1 MKWQIFRR
9 PLYVENK
16 IMKNETSSLLLWLTA
31 IMLTA
36 CSPSKEDKTKEVG
49 ASAVPSSSSSASSQ
63 SDLNPIASNSNS
75 VKQVESAPSSNCTN
89 LHQIDGI
96 DDFVRQVAENIDSSC
111 LFERSPKELAAIWG
125 IPGGDDPLKQAIFPD
140 MDTDDPQNADKLME
154 AIDQMAKGGQDYN
167 QQAVESAIQ
176 KMEALRQRDTLVLST
191 GKGTIQG
198 TDQPPRITRHF
209 GIEATPAYLE
219 KHSGGFGG
227 NFQNISQLP
236 GYLRIRGK
244 ILENQRAFRL
254 FNRDRSPDKPYLEMT
269 FDESGKITQIT
280 VYENVANPIS
290 GIHLM

>member
-31 IMLTA
+31 IILTA

-49 ASAVPSSSSSASSQ
+49 ASAVPPSASSASSQ
-63 SDLNPIASNSNS
+63 SDLNPIATNSNS

-96 DDFVRQVAENIDSSC
+96 DDFVRQVTENIDSSC

-140 MDTDDPQNADKLME
+140 MDTDDPQNADQLME
-154 AIDQMAKGGQDYN
+154 AIDQMAKGGQGYN

-198 TDQPPRITRHF
+198 TDQPPRTTRHF
-209 GIEATPAYLE
+209 GIEGTPAYLE
-219 KHSGGFGG
+219 KHGGGFGG

-269 FDESGKITQIT
+269 FDENGKITQIT

>member
-1 MKWQIFRR
+1 
-9 PLYVENK
+9 
-16 IMKNETSSLLLWLTA
+16 MKNKTPSLFLLVAA

-36 CSPSKEDKTKEVG
+36 CSPSKEDKTKEIGV
-49 ASAVPSSSSSASSQ
+49 SAASSSTPQ
-63 SDLNPIASNSNS
+63 SDLQPAASAPDN
-75 VKQVESAPSSNCTN
+75 VKQVESALPSNCTN
-89 LHQIDGI
+89 LHLISGI
-96 DDFVRQVAENIDSSC
+96 DDFVLQVAENIDSSC
-111 LFERSPKELAAIWG
+111 LFEHSPKELAAIWG

-140 MDTDDPQNADKLME
+140 IDADDPQNADKLME
-154 AIDQMAKGGQDYN
+154 AIDQMAKGGRDYN
-167 QQAVESAIQ
+167 QQSVESAIQ

-198 TDQPPRITRHF
+198 TNQPPRTTRHF
-209 GIEATPAYLE
+209 GIEGTPAYLE
-219 KHSGGFGG
+219 KHGGGFGG

>member
-1 MKWQIFRR
+1 
-9 PLYVENK
+9 
-16 IMKNETSSLLLWLTA
+16 MKNETSSLLLLLTA

-36 CSPSKEDKTKEVG
+36 CSPSKDDKTKEVG
-49 ASAVPSSSSSASSQ
+49 ASATSSSASSAPSQ
-63 SDLNPIASNSNS
+63 TDLQPTASDPDN
-75 VKQVESAPSSNCTN
+75 VKQAESTPPSNCTG
-89 LHQIDGI
+89 LHQISGI
-96 DDFVRQVAENIDSSC
+96 DDFVSQVAENIDSDC

-140 MDTDDPQNADKLME
+140 MDTDDPQNADQLME
-154 AIDQMAKGGQDYN
+154 AIDQMAKGGQGYN

-198 TDQPPRITRHF
+198 TDQPLRITRHF

-227 NFQNISQLP
+227 NFQNIHQLP
-236 GYLRIRGK
+236 EYLKSRGK

-254 FNRDRSPDKPYLEMT
+254 FNRDRSPDKPYLEIV
-269 FDESGKITQIT
+269 FDESGKIFSIT
-280 VYENVANPIS
+280 VYENVSNPAS
-290 GIHLM
+290 EIHLM

>member
-31 IMLTA
+31 IILTA

-49 ASAVPSSSSSASSQ
+49 ASAVPPSASSASSQ
-63 SDLNPIASNSNS
+63 SDLNPIASNYNS

>member
-1 MKWQIFRR
+1 
-9 PLYVENK
+9 
-16 IMKNETSSLLLWLTA
+16 
-31 IMLTA
+31 MLTA
-36 CSPSKEDKTKEVG
+36 CSPSKDDKTKEVG
-49 ASAVPSSSSSASSQ
+49 ASATSSSASSASFQ
-63 SDLNPIASNSNS
+63 TDLQPTASDPDN
-75 VKQVESAPSSNCTN
+75 VKQAESTPPSNCTN
-89 LHQIDGI
+89 LHQISGI
-96 DDFVRQVAENIDSSC
+96 DDFVRQIAENIDSSC

-125 IPGGDDPLKQAIFPD
+125 IPGGDDPLEQALFPD
-140 MDTDDPQNADKLME
+140 IDPNDPKNVDKVIE
-154 AIDQMAKGGQDYN
+154 AIDQMAKGGQGYN
-167 QQAVESAIQ
+167 QQVVESAIQ

-198 TDQPPRITRHF
+198 TDQPPRTTRHF
-209 GIEATPAYLE
+209 GIEGTPAYLE
-219 KHSGGFGG
+219 KHGGGFGG

>member
-49 ASAVPSSSSSASSQ
+49 ASAALSSASSASSQ
-63 SDLNPIASNSNS
+63 SDLNPITSNSNS
-75 VKQVESAPSSNCTN
+75 VKQVENAPSSNCAN

-125 IPGGDDPLKQAIFPD
+125 IPGGDDPLAQAMFPD
-140 MDTDDPQNADKLME
+140 IDPNDPKNVDKVIE
-154 AIDQMAKGGQDYN
+154 AIDQMTKGEQSYN
-167 QQAVESAIQ
+167 EQVIEPLVQEM
-176 KMEALRQRDTLVLST
+176 KALRQRDTLVLSIGNHT
-191 GKGTIQG
+191 SQG
-198 TDQPPRITRHF
+198 SNQPLRITRNF
-209 GIEATPAYLE
+209 GIEATPEYLK
-219 KHSGGFGG
+219 KHGGGFGG
-227 NFQNISQLP
+227 SFQNISQLP
-236 GYLRIRGK
+236 EYLKARGK
-244 ILENQRAFRL
+244 IFEAQRAFRL
-254 FNRDRSPDKPYLEMT
+254 FNRDRSPDKPYLEIV
-269 FDESGKITQIT
+269 FDESGKIVLIT
-280 VYENVANPIS
+280 VYENVSNPVS

>member
-31 IMLTA
+31 IILTA

-49 ASAVPSSSSSASSQ
+49 ASAVPPSASSASSQ
-63 SDLNPIASNSNS
+63 SDLNPIATNSNS

-198 TDQPPRITRHF
+198 TDQPPRTTRHF

-219 KHSGGFGG
+219 KHGGGFGG

-244 ILENQRAFRL
+244 ILEDQRIFRL
-254 FNRDRSPDKPYLEMT
+254 FNRDRDPDKPYLEMT
-269 FDESGKITQIT
+269 FDENGKITQIT